1 MEKVLRIDE
10 VKEQFNQA
18 VDKVYD
24 YFEQNYDAVPT
35 AVQDVLYEALEK
47 VIAEDGKLWGEWL
60 DYQSK
65 METADPPF

>member
-1 MEKVLRIDE
+1 MDKVLRIDE

-24 YFEQNYDAVPT
+24 YFEQNYDAVPI
-35 AVQDVLYEALEK
+35 AVQDALYEALQK

-60 DYQSK
+60 DYQTK
-65 METADPPF
+65 QEIADPPL

>member
-18 VDKVYD
+18 VDRIYD
-24 YFEQNYDAVPT
+24 YFEQNYDTVPI
-35 AVQDVLYEALEK
+35 AVQDALYEALQT

-60 DYQSK
+60 DFQT
-65 METADPPF
+65 EVEDPPL

>member
-18 VDKVYD
+18 VDRIYD
-24 YFEQNYDAVPT
+24 YFEQNYGAVPI
-35 AVQDVLYEALEK
+35 AAQDALYEALQK

-60 DYQSK
+60 DYQIK
-65 METADPPF
+65 VEDPPL

>member
-18 VDKVYD
+18 VDRIYD
-24 YFEQNYDAVPT
+24 YFEQNYDAVPN
-35 AVQDVLYEALEK
+35 AVQDALYEALQT

-60 DYQSK
+60 DSQT
-65 METADPPF
+65 EVEDPPL

>member
-1 MEKVLRIDE
+1 MKGTLRIDE

-24 YFEQNYDAVPT
+24 YFEQNYGVVPI

-47 VIAEDGKLWGEWL
+47 VTAEDGRLWGEWL
-60 DYQSK
+60 NYNSRVSD
-65 METADPPF
+65 MDPSE